1 MNEQEG
7 VIKYELEH
15 QQMPMTEF
23 FSVKQISAWRAILFR
38 LGLLGQDPDRYDN
51 LGFGN
56 ISHRVKPQSNQF
68 VISGTQTGH
77 IKYLCSEQFVLVVKA
92 EPRQN
97 RIYSCGLIQPSSEA
111 LTHASIY
118 SLDPKVNAVIHVHS
132 PEIWGNT
139 KVLNLPHISADI
151 PYGTV
156 AMAIAVEQLFKDGS
170 LCNSSVFS
178 MLGHQDGVV
187 AFGKTIEEAA
197 LALIS
202 YLSLSLKSKWEL

>member
-68 VISGTQTGH
+68 IISGTQTGH
-77 IKYLCSEQFVLVVKA
+77 IEYLCSEQFVLVVKA

-97 RIYSCGLIQPSSEA
+97 RIHSCGLIKPSSEA
-111 LTHASIY
+111 LTMLVFIAWMLRLMPLFMCIVQRSGEI
-118 SLDPKVNAVIHVHS
+118 PKCLICL
-132 PEIWGNT
+132 IF
-139 KVLNLPHISADI
+139 LPIFL
-151 PYGTV
+151 
-156 AMAIAVEQLFKDGS
+156 MALLLWQ
-170 LCNSSVFS
+170 
-178 MLGHQDGVV
+178 
-187 AFGKTIEEAA
+187 
-197 LALIS
+197 
-202 YLSLSLKSKWEL
+202 